1 MQNAR
6 RKIIKQGSALGALL
20 VAPAMLGSKIATAQI
35 APTPNAPLTQGLFI
49 FKLFGVTPV
58 ESQFSLK
65 WTELTL
71 KEKHSGRTVTIKDLV
86 QVQNHSHF
94 TALLDPGT
102 YSISGIS
109 VPGPSVALWGFMVEA
124 IIKELTTSAFWPGA
138 QSTEFV
144 VKAGDIVNLG
154 AMVFGLTFDEKKNE
168 KSAVK
173 LIAAPLPPEIN
184 LGVALEGGTEQFRAN
199 LTSFLAAKQQA
210 LEPVVMPSVFPESL
224 ERFIPLSTRFG
235 QAVNLKNGDVVVGA
249 PMGLLL
255 KRNKVS
261 GSWSYHW
268 SGRFEMIE
276 NVAELEDGR
285 LVSVNGTAGLTVW
298 EKDSLKATW
307 RRFKNPKDFVVR
319 LVSIGDAGVAMIRVD
334 NFDHFGMPRKV
345 DLVFRKDLEPDT
357 PNEVVLELGLSAQG
371 AMPLLWDGKRVHVYW
386 PQQGFSRTTVVY
398 KIDPITKAKEESKL
412 ATWAIGIRADAD
424 TWQMTRMNGMTFY
437 VGHSIDKGQSWIMP
451 EEAAATYPYMS
462 DTQNGYGLKTL
473 RSGWSAVEAVVVRTT
488 NGGKLWQ
495 ETKGVISFDQVAS
508 MRGVVFD
515 DKEWVIMTL
524 IQGMMRS
531 ADQGQSWA
539 KFMPPLRG

>member
-6 RKIIKQGSALGALL
+6 RKIIKQGSALSALL
-20 VAPAMLGSKIATAQI
+20 VAPAMLAPKIAAAQVV
-35 APTPNAPLTQGLFI
+35 PTPNAPQTQGLFV

-71 KEKHSGRTVTIKDLV
+71 KEKQSGRTVTIKDLV

-94 TALLDPGT
+94 TTLLDPGT

-109 VPGPSVALWGFMVEA
+109 VPGPSVALWGFMVEV
-124 IIKELTTSAFWPGA
+124 IIRELTTSAFWPGA
-138 QSTEFV
+138 QSKEFV

-168 KSAVK
+168 KGAVK

-184 LGVALEGGTEQFRAN
+184 LGVALEGGTEQYRAD
-199 LTSFLAAKQQA
+199 LTSFLAFKQQV
-210 LEPVVMPSVFPESL
+210 LEPVVMPNVFPESL

-235 QAVNLKNGDVVVGA
+235 QAVNLKNGDLVVGA
-249 PMGLLL
+249 PLGMLL

-261 GSWSYHW
+261 GAWSYHW

-276 NVAELEDGR
+276 NFAELDDGR

-307 RRFKNPKDFVVR
+307 RRFKNPRDFVIR
-319 LVSIGDAGVAMIRVD
+319 LVSMGDGGVAMIRVD
-334 NFDHFGMPRKV
+334 NFDHFGMPRKI

-357 PNEVVLELGLSAQG
+357 PNEAVLELGLSAQG

-386 PQQGFSRTTVVY
+386 PQQGFSRTTIVY

-462 DTQNGYGLKTL
+462 DIQNGYGLKTL

-495 ETKGVISFDQVAS
+495 ETKGAISFDQVAA